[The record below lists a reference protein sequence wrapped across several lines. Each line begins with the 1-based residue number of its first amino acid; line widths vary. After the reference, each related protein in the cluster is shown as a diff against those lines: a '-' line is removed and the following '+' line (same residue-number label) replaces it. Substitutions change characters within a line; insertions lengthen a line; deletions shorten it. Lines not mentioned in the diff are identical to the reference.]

1 MLDLARGTPSRHRP
15 SAGGVAVSR
24 ADAGAPA
31 ADPRPLDDMP
41 GSGGWSHRHLLDVD
55 QLDRSGLERCL
66 DRAVEMRERR
76 MRRETLDLLRGE
88 VVGLAFCEPST
99 RTRVSFELAAEALG
113 AQVVELP
120 IDVSSVTKGESLVD
134 TLRTLER
141 TGVTTVILRHAM
153 AGAPYLAARSVPV
166 RIVNAGDGAHA
177 HPTQGLLDALTLR
190 DALGTL
196 DGKKIAIVGDI
207 GHSRVAR
214 SNLHVLTALGA
225 SVWLAGPPA
234 WVRGFEAWPGVTVA
248 DRLDEALDD
257 ADAVMALRIQL
268 EREAGGGV
276 PSLREY
282 TARWGLDTG
291 RLARARTAAPLL
303 HPGPTNEG
311 VEITADL
318 AAGEHSLIGT
328 QVVNGVAVR
337 MAVLSLL
344 AP

>member
-1 MLDLARGTPSRHRP
+1 MLDVANDHVSRHRP
-15 SAGGVAVSR
+15 TADGVVVSWPDHQVPDSSR
-24 ADAGAPA
+24 WP
-31 ADPRPLDDMP
+31 
-41 GSGGWSHRHLLDVD
+41 HRHLLDVD
-55 QLDRSGLERCL
+55 QLSRDELERCL
-66 DRAVEMRERR
+66 DLAVEMRERR
-76 MRRETLDLLRGE
+76 LRRETLDLLSGE

-141 TGVTTVILRHAM
+141 TGVTTVILRHSM
-153 AGAPYLAARSVPV
+153 SGAPYLAARSVSV
-166 RIVNAGDGAHA
+166 RVVNAGDGSHA
-177 HPTQGLLDALTLR
+177 HPTQALLDALTLR
-190 DALGTL
+190 DALGSL
-196 DGKKIAIVGDI
+196 DGRKIAIVGDI

-214 SNLHVLTALGA
+214 SNLHALTALGA

-234 WVRGFEAWPGVTVA
+234 WVRGFESWPGVQVA
-248 DRLDEALDD
+248 DRLEDALAD
-257 ADAVMALRIQL
+257 ADAVMTLRIQL

-282 TARWGLDTG
+282 TARWGLDAE
-291 RLARARTAAPLL
+291 RLAVAQTGAPVL

-318 AAGEHSLIGT
+318 AASERSLIGT
-328 QVVNGVAVR
+328 QVVNGVAMR
-337 MAVLSLL
+337 MAVLALL
-344 AP
+344 AQ

>member
-1 MLDLARGTPSRHRP
+1 MLDVANGHTTRHRP
-15 SAGGVAVSR
+15 TAGGVVVSR
-24 ADAGAPA
+24 PDPDAPTA
-31 ADPRPLDDMP
+31 R
-41 GSGGWSHRHLLDVD
+41 GWPHRHLLDVD
-55 QLDRSGLERCL
+55 QLTRDELERCL
-66 DRAVEMRERR
+66 DLAVEMREHRQ
-76 MRRETLDLLRGE
+76 RRETLDVLQGE

-141 TGVTTVILRHAM
+141 TGVTTVILRHSM
-153 AGAPYLAARSVPV
+153 SGAPYLAARSVPV
-166 RIVNAGDGAHA
+166 RIVNAGDGSHA
-177 HPTQGLLDALTLR
+177 HPTQALLDALTLR

-214 SNLHVLTALGA
+214 SNLHALTALGA

-248 DRLDEALDD
+248 DRLEEALAD
-257 ADAVMALRIQL
+257 ADAVMTLRIQL
-268 EREAGGGV
+268 EREAGGGGV
-276 PSLREY
+276 PTLREY
-282 TARWGLDTG
+282 TSRWGLDAD
-291 RLARARTAAPLL
+291 RLAIAQTGAPVL

-318 AAGEHSLIGT
+318 AASERSLIGA
-328 QVVNGVAVR
+328 QVVNGVAMR
-337 MAVLSLL
+337 MAVLALL
-344 AP
+344 AQ

>member
-1 MLDLARGTPSRHRP
+1 MLDVANGHTTRHRP
-15 SAGGVAVSR
+15 SAGGVVVSWPDNE
-24 ADAGAPA
+24 ATPA
-31 ADPRPLDDMP
+31 T
-41 GSGGWSHRHLLDVD
+41 GWPHRHLLDVD
-55 QLDRSGLERCL
+55 QLTRDQLEECL
-66 DRAVEMRERR
+66 DLAVEMRERR
-76 MRRETLDLLRGE
+76 LRRETLDLLQGE

-141 TGVTTVILRHAM
+141 TGVTTVILRHSM
-153 AGAPYLAARSVPV
+153 SGAPYLAARSVPV
-166 RIVNAGDGAHA
+166 RIVNAGDGSHA
-177 HPTQGLLDALTLR
+177 HPTQALLDALTLR
-190 DALGTL
+190 DALGSL
-196 DGKKIAIVGDI
+196 DGRKIAIVGDI

-214 SNLHVLTALGA
+214 SNLHALTALGV

-234 WVRGFEAWPGVTVA
+234 WVRGFEAWPGVHVA
-248 DRLDEALDD
+248 DRLEDALAD
-257 ADAVMALRIQL
+257 ADAVMTLRIQL

-282 TARWGLDTG
+282 TARWGLDAD
-291 RLARARTAAPLL
+291 RLAVAQTGAPVL

-318 AAGEHSLIGT
+318 AASERSLIGA
-328 QVVNGVAVR
+328 QVVNGVAMR
-337 MAVLSLL
+337 MAVLALL
-344 AP
+344 AQ